1 MKGRQKKVFL
11 FFAAAL
17 VIIAVL
23 YFGSQTIRRD
33 EGDGGGSTSPA
44 KEEETM
50 TIEEQKEQVEAQ
62 TGVTVKEDNT
72 MTVDVGAIME
82 EEESMPVSR
91 QEAQTAIVKRVGEG
105 AEVTSMQLREDGGKK
120 YWAAKV
126 KKEKETY
133 LVWISADT
141 GEEYIFQK
149 SAEER

>member
-1 MKGRQKKVFL
+1 MKGRQKGIL
-11 FFAAAL
+11 LLFAAAV

-23 YFGSQTIRRD
+23 YVGSQTIRRD
-33 EGDGGGSTSPA
+33 EGDGGSTSPA